1 MLSASSRP
9 GATPRAGAVETA
21 TRPRVG
27 RDPRKARTH
36 AGWSTLSLADVLA
49 GVGVLRRLPA
59 FLRNPL
65 TLDGARAA
73 LRVQLAHR
81 ETAFLTHVRQGIF
94 ESPASPYHPLLVRA
108 GCAYG
113 DLERAVRR
121 DGVDDALHA
130 LFRAGVY
137 LSVSE
142 FKGRQPVRRGATVVD
157 VDPSRLTNPGSARHV
172 PLQTSGSRSNR
183 TPVVLDLAFIR
194 ECAGAVL
201 LWLHARGAVDSV
213 KAHWQVPGSGS
224 IARLLEYAAFSPP
237 VRWFSPLEPTAAAL
251 PALHRWSGTA
261 LRWGS
266 RLGGVPLPGVEYVP
280 FDDPAPIVEWLA
292 AVIRAGRTPHL
303 HTWPSSA
310 GRLAQMA
317 AASGV
322 DIAGTQFTVSGEP
335 ITEAKVAVLR
345 RAGAQAWPRY
355 GSVEVSGIGV
365 GCAAPA
371 HCDDVHLLHD
381 GLAMIQPGA
390 GHELS
395 GLPADALLVSS
406 LRPTAPIVLL
416 NVSLGDR
423 ATLDSRACGCPLEAL
438 GWTTHLHTVRSYE
451 KLTAG
456 GMTFLDADVIRIL
469 EAVLPSRFGGAPTD
483 YQLVEDEAATGAP
496 SLRLLVRPE
505 VGPVDPGALIEAFL
519 DALAEESPAAR
530 VMAAQWREAGIVRV
544 DRRAPVTTA
553 SGKILH
559 LVAASTTRS
568 TTS

>member
-1 MLSASSRP
+1 
-9 GATPRAGAVETA
+9 
-21 TRPRVG
+21 
-27 RDPRKARTH
+27 
-36 AGWSTLSLADVLA
+36 
-49 GVGVLRRLPA
+49 
-59 FLRNPL
+59 L
-65 TLDGARAA
+65 TVDGARAA
-73 LRVQLAHR
+73 LRAQLAHR
-81 ETAFLTHVRQGIF
+81 DAAFLTHVRQGIF
-94 ESPASPYHPLLVRA
+94 ENPASPYHPLLARA

-121 DGVDDALHA
+121 DGVDGTLHA

-142 FKGRQPVRRGATVVD
+142 FKGRQPVRRGAAVVD
-157 VDPSRLTNPGSARHV
+157 VDPSRLTNPRSARHV

-183 TPVVLDLAFIR
+183 TAVSLDLAFIR

-237 VRWFSPLEPTAAAL
+237 VRWFSPLDPTAAAL

-261 LRWGS
+261 LHWGS
-266 RLGGVPLPGVEYVP
+266 RLAGVPLPSVEHVA

-292 AVIRAGRTPHL
+292 AVLRAGRTPHL

-310 GRLAQMA
+310 LRLAQA
-317 AASGV
+317 AATAGV
-322 DIAGTQFTVSGEP
+322 DITGTQFTVAGEP

-345 RAGAQAWPRY
+345 QAGAHAWPRY
-355 GSVEVSGIGV
+355 GSVEVSGIGL

-371 HCDDVHLLHD
+371 RCDDVHLLHD
-381 GLAMIQPGA
+381 GLAVIQPGV
-390 GHELS
+390 GHEV
-395 GLPADALLVSS
+395 GGMPADALLVSS

-423 ATLDSRACGCPLEAL
+423 ATRESRVCGCPLEAL

-469 EAVLPSRFGGAPTD
+469 EAVLPSRFGGAPID
-483 YQLVEDEAATGAP
+483 YQLVEDEAEAGTP
-496 SLRLLVRPE
+496 RLRLLVRPE
-505 VGPVDPGALIEAFL
+505 VGPVDPSVLIETFL
-519 DALAEESPAAR
+519 DALAGESQAAR
-530 VMAAQWREAGIVRV
+530 LMAAQWRETGILRV
-544 DRRAPVTTA
+544 ARQAPFTTP

-568 TTS
+568 GAS